1 MKRRGCDITEKQ
13 KEKLTH
19 QNAKVKA
26 RYDSVGDGESGEIT
40 VTKVVGEGL
49 ADDGHAVEY
58 HPRKDGQAGDFP
70 QLLGLLP
77 HLPRQ
82 VSLDNLAS
90 SPLLRR
96 RPRELREE
104 RDIALALH
112 ARSVKVF
119 STQFMKPAQLPR

>member
-26 RYDSVGDGESGEIT
+26 RYDSVGDGESGEIA

-58 HPRKDGQAGDFP
+58 HPRKDGRAGDFP

-77 HLPRQ
+77 YLLHQ
-82 VSLDNLAS
+82 GFAS
-90 SPLLRR
+90 SLLRK
-96 RPRELREE
+96 LRNE
-104 RDIALALH
+104 RDGALILH
-112 ARSVKVF
+112 SSQVATDRMDRAASQPAR
-119 STQFMKPAQLPR
+119 L